1 MGIFIGRVLRTPS
14 VEVVYP
20 LAGSGRMQARVRF
33 RGVCGAAGIFMTR
46 ARGSIASFTPR
57 SSQRV
62 TGGGENDNQT
72 RDEWFVEN
80 EDSIDWLR
88 AAHEALLRVVV

>member
-1 MGIFIGRVLRTPS
+1 
-14 VEVVYP
+14 
-20 LAGSGRMQARVRF
+20 
-33 RGVCGAAGIFMTR
+33 MTR
-46 ARGSIASFTPR
+46 ARGYRLVYVP

-88 AAHEALLRVVV
+88 AAHGALLRVVV

>member
-1 MGIFIGRVLRTPS
+1 
-14 VEVVYP
+14 
-20 LAGSGRMQARVRF
+20 
-33 RGVCGAAGIFMTR
+33 MTR